1 MKKSNA
7 ITHWFLG
14 IVLAGCSLVVQ
25 AQAINFPHINT
36 TGYAEVLA
44 EPDMAEFSVQVVMV
58 QDSAEQAKQ
67 KTDKV
72 VDDFLQQLQAL
83 GLPRED
89 IRSGNI
95 QLLPQMHY
103 PKNAK
108 PEQKGYR
115 AVRKV
120 KVTID
125 NLEMLPK
132 LLDVALKSGI
142 NRIDKV
148 QLGVKDPSKYQAVA
162 RSEAI
167 KDAKLKAES
176 IAEGFDRT
184 LGEVWQVNYQSP
196 QVRPMLSRSMAMDSS
211 ERANS
216 YQDTTIVIKDRV
228 DVVYKL
234 K

>member
-1 MKKSNA
+1 MSNR
-7 ITHWFLG
+7 IKHWVFG
-14 IVLAGCSLVVQ
+14 AVLSVSSIALQ
-25 AQAINFPHINT
+25 AQTLDFPHINT
-36 TGYAEVLA
+36 TGYGEVLA

-58 QDSAEQAKQ
+58 QESAEQAKQ
-67 KTDKV
+67 QADKA
-72 VDDFLQQLQAL
+72 VDDFLQQLQAF

-89 IRSGNI
+89 IKSGNI

-132 LLDVALKSGI
+132 LMDIALKSGV
-142 NRIDKV
+142 NRIDRV
-148 QLGVKDPSKYQAVA
+148 QLGVKDPSKYQAIA

-167 KDAKLKAES
+167 KDAKLKAKS
-176 IAEGFDRT
+176 VAEGFDKT
-184 LGEVWQVNYQSP
+184 LDEVWQVNYQSA
-196 QVRPMLSRSMAMDSS
+196 QARPMLSRSMAMDSS

-228 DVVYKL
+228 EVIYKL

>member
-1 MKKSNA
+1 MKMNNGIKCV
-7 ITHWFLG
+7 FLG
-14 IVLAGCSLVVQ
+14 TLLAICSLAVQ
-25 AQAINFPHINT
+25 AQAVNFPHINT
-36 TGYAEVLA
+36 TGYGEVLA

-58 QDSAEQAKQ
+58 QESAEQAKQ
-67 KTDKV
+67 KADQV

-83 GLPRED
+83 GVPRED
-89 IRSGNI
+89 IKSGNI

-120 KVTID
+120 KVTTD
-125 NLEMLPK
+125 NLDMLPK
-132 LLDVALKSGI
+132 LMDTALKSGV
-142 NRIDKV
+142 NRIDRV
-148 QLGVKDPSKYQAVA
+148 QLGVKDPSKYQAIA

-167 KDAKLKAES
+167 KDAQLKAKS
-176 IAEGFDRT
+176 VAEGFAKT
-184 LGEVWQVNYQSP
+184 LGDVWQVNYQAA
-196 QVRPMLSRSMAMDSS
+196 QARPMLSRTMAMDSS

-228 DVVYKL
+228 EVIYKL